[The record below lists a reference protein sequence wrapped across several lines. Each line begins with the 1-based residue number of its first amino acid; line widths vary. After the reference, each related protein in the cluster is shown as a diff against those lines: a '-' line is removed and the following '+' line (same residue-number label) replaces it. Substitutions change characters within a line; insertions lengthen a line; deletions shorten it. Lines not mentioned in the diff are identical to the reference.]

1 MWNSCQVA
9 VKPKISVV
17 VASYNYAGYIGATLD
32 SILHQT
38 CPADEI
44 IVVDDLW
51 EPTSI
56 EERVRLIAAHAG
68 ESPKIVVNDVTP
80 FGDPDRCRAA
90 RAAAR

>member
-38 CPADEI
+38 CPADE
-44 IVVDDLW
+44 
-51 EPTSI
+51 
-56 EERVRLIAAHAG
+56 
-68 ESPKIVVNDVTP
+68 
-80 FGDPDRCRAA
+80 
-90 RAAAR
+90 